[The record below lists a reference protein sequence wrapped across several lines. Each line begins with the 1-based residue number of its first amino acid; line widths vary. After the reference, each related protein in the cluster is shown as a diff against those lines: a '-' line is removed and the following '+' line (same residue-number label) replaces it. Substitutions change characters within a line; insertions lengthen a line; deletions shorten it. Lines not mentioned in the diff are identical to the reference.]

1 MTGIKIRFERI
12 LHWWLQDLGHCVLQ
26 STNTQHAVQTSRGRQ
41 HDDLPLP
48 QSQSSP
54 CEGCAKRLTLTTWLN
69 KIYSEN
75 DLTGVTSVLT
85 LAWPP
90 SAWPSTI
97 TYWLWCAK
105 ISGHEKFRIGL
116 ISGTV
121 LMPDGLVKDR
131 VPEKLFFLHFF
142 SNFLR

>member
-1 MTGIKIRFERI
+1 MIFTASQVGFQIYYACIQFWVEPALGWRCLLDNLKSKTKIF
-12 LHWWLQDLGHCVLQ
+12 
-26 STNTQHAVQTSRGRQ
+26 
-41 HDDLPLP
+41 
-48 QSQSSP
+48 
-54 CEGCAKRLTLTTWLN
+54 
-69 KIYSEN
+69 SES

-85 LAWPP
+85 LARPP

-121 LMPDGLVKDR
+121 LMQDRLVMMYWITENRNLDSSELSKAFAFTLQG
-131 VPEKLFFLHFF
+131 KMKNLLLFI
-142 SNFLR
+142 